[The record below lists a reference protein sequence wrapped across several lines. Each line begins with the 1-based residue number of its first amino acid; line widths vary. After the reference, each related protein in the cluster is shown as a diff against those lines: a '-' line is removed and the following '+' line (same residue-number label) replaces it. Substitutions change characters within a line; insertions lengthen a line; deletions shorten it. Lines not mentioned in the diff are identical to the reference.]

1 MSLSS
6 MSYNWSLS
14 VRSEYCFII
23 MNAAPGTASANYYK
37 IPAIYLLPSIAIFLY
52 WSA

>member
-1 MSLSS
+1 
-6 MSYNWSLS
+6 
-14 VRSEYCFII
+14 

-52 WSA
+52 WSAWRVENQLGNSGQTKGM